1 MLNAYFHTLSLHP
14 QAAQLQQVL
23 GLYEAEAS
31 QNAAA
36 DMAYHLIQHLGA
48 SVLDDADTSDHHLLA
63 TQGPLAGHVVYLS
76 HDGDSRSV
84 FASWADWLRTAEV
97 ALQQG
102 CDVAELHP
110 ARSPIA
116 PDQDALAASL
126 QALVAAEASDAAI
139 ALLPSLDLTEP
150 SNTALL
156 QAWAVDDD
164 FYLGEALALQI
175 ALRPDARLQALAER
189 CAAHP
194 HPQVAQAGQTA
205 LRSLHAL
212 RCLTSPQR

>member
-1 MLNAYFHTLSLHP
+1 MSNAYFHTLSLHP

-23 GLYEAEAS
+23 GLYEATAS

-36 DMAYHLIQHLGA
+36 DMAYHPLVQQLGA
-48 SVLDDADTSDHHLLA
+48 LVLDDTNTSDHHLLA
-63 TQGPLAGHVVYLS
+63 MQGPLAGHVVFLS
-76 HDGDSRSV
+76 HDADSRPV
-84 FASWADWLRTAEV
+84 FASWADWLRAAEV

-116 PDQDALAASL
+116 TDQVGLAAAL
-126 QALVAAEASDAAI
+126 QALVAADASEAAI
-139 ALLPSLDLTEP
+139 ALLPSLDL
-150 SNTALL
+150 SDARHAALL
-156 QAWAVDDD
+156 QAWAIDDD

-189 CAAHP
+189 CASHP
-194 HPQVAQAGQTA
+194 HPQVAHAGHSA
-205 LRSLHAL
+205 LRALHRQAFTA
-212 RCLTSPQR
+212 RS